1 MKSKIGSAKQ
11 KARLRRQAHVRKFV
25 RGTTERPRLSV
36 FRSNKH
42 VYGQIIDDTTG
53 VTLAS
58 ASTNG
63 KDLRAD
69 VQGMSKKDAAK
80 KVGEALAAAAK
91 EKNVTKVVFDRNGF
105 LYWGRVAAVAD
116 GAREGGLD
124 FGNAAADVGCGL
136 AVRRRVGG

>member
-1 MKSKIGSAKQ
+1 MKSKIGSPKV
-11 KARLRRQAHVRKFV
+11 KARLRRRAHVRKFV

-53 VTLAS
+53 VTLAA

-63 KDLRAD
+63 KNLRTD
-69 VQGMSKKDAAK
+69 VQGMSKKEAAK
-80 KVGEALAAAAK
+80 KVGEVLAAAAK

-124 FGNAAADVGCGL
+124 I
-136 AVRRRVGG
+136 

>member
-1 MKSKIGSAKQ
+1 M
-11 KARLRRQAHVRKFV
+11 F
-25 RGTTERPRLSV
+25 
-36 FRSNKH
+36 
-42 VYGQIIDDTTG
+42 IDDTTG

-63 KDLRAD
+63 KNLRGD
-69 VQGMSKKDAAK
+69 VEGMSKKEAAK

-91 EKNVTKVVFDRNGF
+91 EKNVTQVVFDRNGF

-124 FGNAAADVGCGL
+124 F
-136 AVRRRVGG
+136 

>member
-124 FGNAAADVGCGL
+124 F
-136 AVRRRVGG
+136 

>member
-1 MKSKIGSAKQ
+1 MKSKIGSAQQ

-91 EKNVTKVVFDRNGF
+91 EKNVPKVVFDRHGC
-105 LYWGRVAAVAD
+105 LYLGRGAAVAE

-124 FGNAAADVGCGL
+124 F
-136 AVRRRVGG
+136 